1 MQSTRVKLLLLG
13 ARVALWA
20 LILVFRNLGGGAPP
34 RSGSDQP
41 RARAA
46 RAAAGEAIPRL
57 KTDLA
62 TRPRA
67 PYPAEVHNIF
77 SRPLPPPLPV
87 QAGGPGG
94 SAAAPPPPP
103 PDPFQEGAKQLRY
116 VGFLQSGDTATAFLV
131 RGQEVHTV
139 PVGGLV
145 GGQFRVVEVRD
156 DSVLLGSP
164 TGDKQV
170 RLSLAGDTGTSL
182 RAPEVAVPGPAPPV
196 GPPRPPGA
204 IPGPAPRRDQP

>member
-1 MQSTRVKLLLLG
+1 MRSTRAKIVILG
-13 ARVALWA
+13 ALVALWA
-20 LILVFRNLGGGAPP
+20 LILVFRNLGSSPP

-41 RARAA
+41 RARAP
-46 RAAAGEAIPRL
+46 RAAAGDSIPRV
-57 KTDLA
+57 KTDLVA
-62 TRPRA
+62 KARS
-67 PYPAEVHNIF
+67 PYPSEVHNIF
-77 SRPLPPPLPV
+77 GSPPPPPPV
-87 QAGGPGG
+87 QTAGPGG
-94 SAAAPPPPP
+94 ASAAPPPPP

-182 RAPEVAVPGPAPPV
+182 RAPEVAVSGPAPPV